1 MDFRELSYII
11 AVADHHSVTEAAK
24 KLYISQPSLSYII
37 SKVEEDLGVKLFD
50 RKTNPISLTYAGERY
65 VKTARE
71 IMLLKDNLRRELADI
86 GHGQKGRINIGIP
99 TERAGYMLPKVIGP
113 FRAQFPNIEIHL
125 QESKSEEIITN
136 LINDKIAFCV
146 LPGGTDHLPVGVKT
160 EYIYTERLFLVA
172 GKDVIAEEM
181 LVSPGGRM
189 ARDASNILEDLPE
202 VDLRKLRDLPF
213 IIMKR
218 GQYIRRKVDDIFRRF
233 DFLPKEI
240 MEVSSCISATQLAAS
255 GLGVTIVPE
264 RAIVPFQNPNFS
276 VYNYGPTP
284 DCWEVNAVYKES
296 IYLGEAERGLIETMQ
311 QVFGAESGDGRRQ
324 CGIYAENHPHNARHA
339 DGGRKRNP
347 HERLPDQPL

>member
-136 LINDKIAFCV
+136 LMNDKIAFCV

-172 GKDVIAEEM
+172 GKDMITEEM
-181 LVSPGGRM
+181 LVSPGGQM
-189 ARDASNILEDLPE
+189 VRDASNILEDLPE
-202 VDLRKLRDLPF
+202 VDLMKLRELPF

-218 GQYIRRKVDDIFRRF
+218 GQYIRRKGDDVFRRF

-264 RAIVPFQNPNFS
+264 RAIVPFQNPNFR

-311 QVFGAESGDGRRQ
+311 QVFEAESGKKT
-324 CGIYAENHPHNARHA
+324 A
-339 DGGRKRNP
+339 DRKKHIRNI
-347 HERLPDQPL
+347 

>member
-136 LINDKIAFCV
+136 LMNDKIAFCV
-146 LPGGTDHLPVGVKT
+146 LPGGTDHLPVGVNL
-160 EYIYTERLFLVA
+160 YGA
-172 GKDVIAEEM
+172 P
-181 LVSPGGRM
+181 VSRRRKGYDYGGDARFPGWSDGTRCLKHPRGSSGGRPYE
-189 ARDASNILEDLPE
+189 AS
-202 VDLRKLRDLPF
+202 R
-213 IIMKR
+213 
-218 GQYIRRKVDDIFRRF
+218 
-233 DFLPKEI
+233 
-240 MEVSSCISATQLAAS
+240 AS
-255 GLGVTIVPE
+255 VHHHE
-264 RAIVPFQNPNFS
+264 AWS
-276 VYNYGPTP
+276 VHPT
-284 DCWEVNAVYKES
+284 E
-296 IYLGEAERGLIETMQ
+296 
-311 QVFGAESGDGRRQ
+311 GR
-324 CGIYAENHPHNARHA
+324 
-339 DGGRKRNP
+339 
-347 HERLPDQPL
+347 

>member
-1 MDFRELSYII
+1 MEEPPMDFRELSYII

-37 SKVEEDLGVKLFD
+37 SKVEDDLGVKLFD
-50 RKTNPISLTYAGERY
+50 RKTSPITLTYAGERY

-71 IMLLKDNLRRELADI
+71 ILRLKDNLRRELSDI

-113 FRAQFPNIEIHL
+113 FRERFPNIEIHL

-136 LINDKIAFCV
+136 LMNDKIAFCV
-146 LPGGTDHLPVGVKT
+146 LPGGTDHLPIGVKT
-160 EYIYTERLFLVA
+160 EYIYTERLYLVA
-172 GKDVIAEEM
+172 GKGMITDDM
-181 LVSPGGRM
+181 LVPGATTAASPTDGNG
-189 ARDASNILEDLPE
+189 ADLTLLPE
-202 VDLRKLRDLPF
+202 VNLLKLKELPF

-218 GQYIRRKVDDIFRRF
+218 GQYIRRKVDDIFRRY

-264 RAIVPFQNPNFS
+264 RAILPFRDPNFC
-276 VYNYGPTP
+276 VYNYGPEP
-284 DCWEVNAVYKES
+284 DAWEVNAVYKEN

-311 QVFGAESGDGRRQ
+311 KVFTGEMM
-324 CGIYAENHPHNARHA
+324 NVHA
-339 DGGRKRNP
+339 
-347 HERLPDQPL
+347 

>member
-1 MDFRELSYII
+1 MDFRELNYII

-71 IMLLKDNLRRELADI
+71 ILLLKDNLRRELSDI

-99 TERAGYMLPKVIGP
+99 TERAGYMLPKIIGP

-136 LINDKIAFCV
+136 LMNDKIAFCV
-146 LPGGTDHLPVGVKT
+146 LPGGADHLPVGVKT
-160 EYIYTERLFLVA
+160 EYIYTERLYLVA
-172 GKDVIAEEM
+172 GKDMISEEM
-181 LVSPGGRM
+181 LVSGEPWELGEEKEL
-189 ARDASNILEDLPE
+189 SLEQLPE
-202 VDLRKLRDLPF
+202 VDLLKLKDLPF

-218 GQYIRRKVDDIFRRF
+218 GQYIRRKVDEVFRRF
-233 DFLPKEI
+233 DFVPKEI

-264 RAIVPFQNPNFS
+264 RAIVPFQNPNFR

-311 QVFGAESGDGRRQ
+311 QVF
-324 CGIYAENHPHNARHA
+324 
-339 DGGRKRNP
+339 KV
-347 HERLPDQPL
+347 ERSKSNNG

>member
-37 SKVEEDLGVKLFD
+37 SKVEDDLGVKLFD
-50 RKTNPISLTYAGERY
+50 RKTNPITLTYAGERY

-71 IMLLKDNLRRELADI
+71 ILLLKDNLRRELSDI

-113 FRAQFPNIEIHL
+113 FREKFPNIEIHL

-136 LINDKIAFCV
+136 LMNDKIAFCV
-146 LPGGTDHLPVGVKT
+146 LPGGTDHLPIGVKT
-160 EYIYTERLFLVA
+160 EYIYTERLYLVA
-172 GKDVIAEEM
+172 GKGMITEDM
-181 LVSPGGRM
+181 LVSGESDTKV
-189 ARDASNILEDLPE
+189 AASAPNGNGMDLTKLPE
-202 VDLRKLRDLPF
+202 VDLLGLKELPF

-218 GQYIRRKVDDIFRRF
+218 GQYIRRKVDDIFRRY

-264 RAIVPFQNPNFS
+264 RAILPFQNPDFC

-284 DCWEVNAVYKES
+284 DAWEVNAVYKEN

-311 QVFGAESGDGRRQ
+311 KVFS
-324 CGIYAENHPHNARHA
+324 
-339 DGGRKRNP
+339 
-347 HERLPDQPL
+347 